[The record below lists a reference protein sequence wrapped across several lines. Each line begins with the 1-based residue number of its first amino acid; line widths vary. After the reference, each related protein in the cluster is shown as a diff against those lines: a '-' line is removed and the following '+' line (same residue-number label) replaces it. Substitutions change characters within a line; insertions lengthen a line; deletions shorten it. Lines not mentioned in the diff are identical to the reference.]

1 MINIKK
7 YSLLLGATL
16 LLAVCTDTTDPN
28 VGSAESSSE
37 AVVESVEEST
47 NGAVESES
55 VAESTDESTDTEL
68 NHDEAA
74 KIEAAKTAISDLT
87 GLEEG
92 DDFLYLIDGVEG
104 EIVTINIRE
113 NGDEAASSRGFFRY
127 DSETGNVQ
135 ELDIITNEY
144 VDYPAN

>member
-16 LLAVCTDTTDPN
+16 LLAACTDTTDPN
-28 VGSAESSSE
+28 VGSEESSSE
-37 AVVESVEEST
+37 AVVESIEEST

-113 NGDEAASSRGFFRY
+113 NGDAAASSRGFFRY
-127 DSETGNVQ
+127 DNETGNVQ